1 MPQAATIGRGN
12 GHGDTDMFSAAPARG
27 ALQAVAGHLRE
38 KLYRLRLE
46 LAASAASERQP
57 RPARRAG
64 WHDDLTALPSR
75 AHFRLRLSHTLPPL
89 LKAGRPLGLLCLG
102 LNGSSQVAA
111 TFGQAAG
118 DELLRIVAARLRH
131 ALRASDVIGRIGRLE
146 FACMLPDLADRQ
158 GGGQVARRLLDALAA
173 PIRIGSIELGTAAS
187 IGLAMFP
194 GDGRAADALLD
205 SADAALFRARREHND
220 LAFFGQA
227 TGR

>member
-1 MPQAATIGRGN
+1 MHEAAIIGRAN
-12 GHGDTDMFSAAPARG
+12 GHDNAAPLPAAPAR
-27 ALQAVAGHLRE
+27 QAVVGQVRD
-38 KLYRLRLE
+38 KLSRLRLA
-46 LAASAASERQP
+46 LAATAASERP
-57 RPARRAG
+57 ARPVRRAG

-89 LKAGRPLGLLCLG
+89 LQAGRPLGVLCLG
-102 LNGSSQVAA
+102 LNDSSHVAA
-111 TFGQAAG
+111 AFGQAAG

-131 ALRASDVIGRIGRLE
+131 ALRADDVIGRIGRLE
-146 FACMLPDLADRQ
+146 FACMLPDLGDRQ

-173 PIRIGSIELGTAAS
+173 PIRIGSIEVATAAN

-205 SADAALFRARREHND
+205 NADAALFRARREHCA

-227 TGR
+227 TGP

>member
-1 MPQAATIGRGN
+1 MPQAATIGN
-12 GHGDTDMFSAAPARG
+12 GDGQTGFLHAAPPRAG
-27 ALQAVAGHLRE
+27 QQTVAGQLRE

-46 LAASAASERQP
+46 LAATVAGDRQP
-57 RPARRAG
+57 QPARRAG

-75 AHFRLRLSHTLPPL
+75 AHFRLRLGHTLPPL
-89 LKAGRPLGLLCLG
+89 LKAGRPLGVLCLG
-102 LNGSSQVAA
+102 LNGSNHVAA

-131 ALRASDVIGRIGRLE
+131 ALRASDVIGRIGRFE

-158 GGGQVARRLLDALAA
+158 GGGQAARRLLDTLAR
-173 PIRIGSIELGTAAS
+173 PIRIGSIELGTTAS

-205 SADAALFRARREHND
+205 SADAALFRARREHSD